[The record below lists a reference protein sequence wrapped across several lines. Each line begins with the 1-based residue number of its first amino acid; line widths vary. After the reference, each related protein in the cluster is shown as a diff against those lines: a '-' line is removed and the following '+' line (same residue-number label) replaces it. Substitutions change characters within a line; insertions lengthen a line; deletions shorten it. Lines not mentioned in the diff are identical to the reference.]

1 MKNKK
6 DIYKSVSFMCM
17 FVLLIV
23 VAGITISYA
32 YYTLNMRG
40 STTTDTN
47 QAANL
52 NITTTLT
59 GATAI
64 NTSNLVLIDGTDL
77 SKAEKVSFS
86 VINNTD
92 STVDAKYTINLIDM
106 SLTQNLFSKYF
117 KWALVINGDTT
128 NKIVGDFQDETGVIQ
143 EGETSTTS
151 QTVATKNLI
160 TEENALPLAIGAT
173 DTIDF
178 YIWLQDDDNV
188 NQIYLTSGT
197 FSSKLSLNAFPSK
210 N

>member
-59 GATAI
+59 GTTAI

-86 VINNTD
+86 VTNNTD

>member
-52 NITTTLT
+52 NITTTIT

-86 VINNTD
+86 VTNNTD

>member
-86 VINNTD
+86 VTNNTD

-128 NKIVGDFQDETGVIQ
+128 NKIVGDFQDETGSIQ

-151 QTVATKNLI
+151 QTVATKSLI
-160 TEENALPLAIGAT
+160 TEENALSLAIGAT

-197 FSSKLSLNAFPSK
+197 FSSKLSLNAFPFK

>member
-86 VINNTD
+86 VTNNTD

-117 KWALVINGDTT
+117 KWALVINGDIT

>member
-86 VINNTD
+86 VTNNTD

>member
-59 GATAI
+59 GTTAI

-86 VINNTD
+86 VTNNTD

-173 DTIDF
+173 DIIDF

>member
-59 GATAI
+59 GTTAI

-86 VINNTD
+86 VTNNTD

-117 KWALVINGDTT
+117 KWALVMNGDTT

>member
-86 VINNTD
+86 VTNNTD

-128 NKIVGDFQDETGVIQ
+128 NKIVGDFQDETGAIQ

-151 QTVATKNLI
+151 KTVATKNLI
-160 TEENALPLAIGAT
+160 AEENALPLAIGAT

-178 YIWLQDDDNV
+178 YIWLQDDDTV

-197 FSSKLSLNAFPSK
+197 FSSKLSLNAFPTK

>member
-59 GATAI
+59 GTTAI

-86 VINNTD
+86 VTNNTD

-117 KWALVINGDTT
+117 KWALVINGDIT